1 MLRKLKE
8 LIWENKDKKNFVGGL
23 INILTVPLS
32 TKTATLTKI
41 KKVIRT
47 IIKILELWPEQKQQS
62 ED

>member
-8 LIWENKDKKNFVGGL
+8 LIWENKDKKNFACGL

-32 TKTATLTKI
+32 TKTPTLTKI

>member
-32 TKTATLTKI
+32 TKTPTLTKI
-41 KKVIRT
+41 KKVIRM

>member
-32 TKTATLTKI
+32 TKTPTLTKI

-47 IIKILELWPEQKQQS
+47 IITILELWPEQKQQS

>member
-32 TKTATLTKI
+32 TKTPTLTKI

-62 ED
+62 DD

>member
-32 TKTATLTKI
+32 TKTPTLTKI

-47 IIKILELWPEQKQQS
+47 IITILQLWPEQKQQS

>member
-32 TKTATLTKI
+32 TKTPTLTKI